1 MKIVITESQYRILM
15 ENIEIIDNIL
25 DKMGKIGYENL
36 KNNEKNLLNRYS
48 EWLNSGK
55 KGDFMDEI
63 TPKNDDFGAKV
74 GEEYT
79 TNLRDGSE
87 FSFMFDYSDILED
100 ENLYHGSVK
109 WHGEEWFG
117 VIVTDKRGDLKE
129 IDFVLDQDLES
140 YDIDD
145 EFAGYDEENEKR
157 LQDEMDKKDLAQ
169 VKYFFMEEVI
179 PHLMG

>member
-1 MKIVITESQYRILM
+1 M

-36 KNNEKNLLNRYS
+36 ENDEKNLLNRYS

-55 KGDFMDEI
+55 KGDFMDKI

-79 TNLRDGSE
+79 TYLRDGSE
-87 FSFMFDYSDILED
+87 FSFMFDYSDVLEN

-140 YDIDD
+140 YDADD

-157 LQDEMDKKDLAQ
+157 LQDEMDKKDFDQ

-179 PHLMG
+179 PDLMG